1 MKIYNLILLGLIVV
15 SAISCDKKAVE
26 PEPDITINDFV
37 GSWKAISHV
46 LTNNSNSNE
55 VIDLIANG
63 GELRFTMLEH
73 GGVRTWFIFDSF
85 SDEWDSQTVLTN
97 SNTIIVTPVEV
108 DRGVNTFEFVLENNT
123 LELTNDNVS
132 FDFTLTGASEVPATS
147 VTMYLRN

>member
-1 MKIYNLILLGLIVV
+1 MKIYNLIFLGLIVV
-15 SAISCDKKAVE
+15 SAIGCDKNAVE
-26 PEPDITINDFV
+26 PEPAITINDFV
-37 GSWKAISHV
+37 GSWKATSHV

-63 GELRFTMLEH
+63 GELRFTMLEN
-73 GGVRTWFIFDSF
+73 GGVRTWFTFDLF

-108 DRGVNTFEFVLENNT
+108 DRGVNTFAFVLENNT